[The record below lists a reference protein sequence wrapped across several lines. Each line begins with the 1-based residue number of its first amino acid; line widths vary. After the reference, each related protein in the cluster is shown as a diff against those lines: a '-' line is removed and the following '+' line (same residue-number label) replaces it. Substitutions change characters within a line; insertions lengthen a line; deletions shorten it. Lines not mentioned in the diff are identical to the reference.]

1 VRITAAFSRLLRLP
15 GIFVRDVAFQADR
28 VVVTV
33 ALRRRL
39 LACPQCSFA
48 TAARYDTRPVASQ
61 WRHLDLGAWRLELRA
76 VLPRV
81 AARPMASFP
90 RRCPSPGGL
99 AVHP

>member
-1 VRITAAFSRLLRLP
+1 VRVTAAFSRLLRLP

-28 VVVTV
+28 LVVTV

-61 WRHLDLGAWRLELRA
+61 WRHLDLGA
-76 VLPRV
+76 
-81 AARPMASFP
+81 
-90 RRCPSPGGL
+90 
-99 AVHP
+99 